1 MESSSLER
9 EGGMEIEKRKKIQ
22 ITMVLFYKKWDK
34 IDTSDSETNEN
45 ENEKAIEKEKATEKE
60 KANEKECAKI
70 KAL

>member
-1 MESSSLER
+1 
-9 EGGMEIEKRKKIQ
+9 MEIEKRKKIQ
-22 ITMVLFYKKWDK
+22 ITMVLFYKKWDN

>member
-1 MESSSLER
+1 
-9 EGGMEIEKRKKIQ
+9 MEIEKRKKIQ